1 MTDDALRNHGYSNVA
16 KVGSGG
22 LGDVYSAIRDST
34 GGNVAIKVVR
44 ELGDR
49 DATDRRVRREL
60 DALLKLKGHPNVVQI
75 EELISLPTGLAL
87 VMEYV
92 SGGSLMAFLE
102 ASGPLSPA
110 MAVAAMADVTRAI
123 ADAHSLGIV
132 HRDIKPHNVM
142 VGQFGQCKVCDFGIA
157 AILKDTEYTDR
168 TSALSYRY
176 ASPEELED
184 APDIGPATDVYSL
197 GVTVR
202 QLLTAETNE
211 ARARQVADER
221 RDFGQLSHLQRDA
234 LVALLALLEEMT
246 NRDAA
251 KRPTASAALA
261 AVRQLERNLGAE
273 RAASLTAGPAIADAA
288 DTSPS
293 GTPRPVPEAVQSEP
307 DGDGSA
313 EGRTI
318 RRPARELP
326 SPTGPDDRTV
336 VRPRR
341 QPPAA
346 PVATPGETPRQ
357 LPNPNSAPDRWW
369 ETT

>member
-1 MTDDALRNHGYSNVA
+1 MTAEALRLHGYSDVT

-22 LGDVYSAIRDST
+22 LGDVYRAVRDST
-34 GGNVAIKVVR
+34 RGTVAIKVVR

-92 SGGSLMAFLE
+92 GGGSLMAFLE
-102 ASGPLSPA
+102 AGGPLAPA
-110 MAVAAMADVTRAI
+110 MATAAMADITRAV
-123 ADAHSLGIV
+123 ADAHALGIV

-157 AILKDTEYTDR
+157 AILKDAEYTDR

-184 APDIGPATDVYSL
+184 AVDIGPATDVYSL
-197 GVTVR
+197 GITIR

-221 RDFGQLSHLQRDA
+221 RDFGKLSTGQRDA
-234 LVALLALLEEMT
+234 LIALFALLDRMT
-246 NRDAA
+246 ERDAT
-251 KRPTASAALA
+251 KRPTAAATLA
-261 AVRQLERNLGAE
+261 IIRGIERDLGAE
-273 RAASLTAGPAIADAA
+273 RVASLTAGTMPPDTTATEPRGLARPATDTAPRAA
-288 DTSPS
+288 AP
-293 GTPRPVPEAVQSEP
+293 GAP
-307 DGDGSA
+307 A
-313 EGRTI
+313 EDRTI
-318 RRPARELP
+318 QRPSRALP
-326 SPTGPDDRTV
+326 PPTEPEDRTV
-336 VRPRR
+336 VRPRTPT
-341 QPPAA
+341 PPA
-346 PVATPGETPRQ
+346 PPDGPTRQ
-357 LPNPNSAPDRWW
+357 LPNPNNAPDRWW
-369 ETT
+369 ENKQ